1 MGRSRNDANHDVS
14 LNDLNPKESSWTV
27 HPLHDVSQT
36 DESLTHRPRDASSKG
51 RIVRELL
58 FGDTPVGDE
67 WTLDSEA
74 MQK

>member
-1 MGRSRNDANHDVS
+1 MGGSGNDANHDVS
-14 LNDLNPKESSWTV
+14 LNDLPPKESSWTV

-36 DESLTHRPRDASSKG
+36 DESLTHRPREKG

-67 WTLDSEA
+67 
-74 MQK
+74 